1 MTVPTLSQ
9 RQLNRAT
16 LARQLLLAREP
27 LDAAGAVRRL
37 AGLQAQEP
45 RPPFVG
51 LWSRLVGFHRT
62 DLLDALRARQLVRA
76 TFLRGTLHVLDA
88 GDYRALRATLAP
100 MLAEALRVLGDRATG
115 LDPEKVLPVARELLA
130 DRPHTFNEL
139 RPRLLERFPEANDRA
154 LGFTVRTQLPLVMV
168 PTEDRWGFP
177 RDSAFTLAETWLG
190 GPPAAAEAPEELVL
204 RYLAAFGPA
213 SAVDAQT
220 WSGRRGLAAVLDG
233 LRPQLAVFR
242 DERRRELFDLPG
254 APRPDPDLPAP
265 VRFLPEFDNLLLSH
279 GDRTRVLADP
289 YRGQVFSKNLRVRA
303 TFLVDGFVAGSWA
316 VERRRSTATLRLTP
330 FGKLP
335 AKARAELTAE
345 GAALLRFVEEDAD
358 TTAVI
363 VDPVP

>member
-100 MLAEALRVLGDRATG
+100 MLAEALRVLGDRAAG

-154 LGFTVRTQLPLVMV
+154 L
-168 PTEDRWGFP
+168 
-177 RDSAFTLAETWLG
+177 
-190 GPPAAAEAPEELVL
+190 
-204 RYLAAFGPA
+204 
-213 SAVDAQT
+213 
-220 WSGRRGLAAVLDG
+220 
-233 LRPQLAVFR
+233 
-242 DERRRELFDLPG
+242 
-254 APRPDPDLPAP
+254 
-265 VRFLPEFDNLLLSH
+265 
-279 GDRTRVLADP
+279 
-289 YRGQVFSKNLRVRA
+289 
-303 TFLVDGFVAGSWA
+303 
-316 VERRRSTATLRLTP
+316 
-330 FGKLP
+330 
-335 AKARAELTAE
+335 
-345 GAALLRFVEEDAD
+345 
-358 TTAVI
+358 
-363 VDPVP
+363 